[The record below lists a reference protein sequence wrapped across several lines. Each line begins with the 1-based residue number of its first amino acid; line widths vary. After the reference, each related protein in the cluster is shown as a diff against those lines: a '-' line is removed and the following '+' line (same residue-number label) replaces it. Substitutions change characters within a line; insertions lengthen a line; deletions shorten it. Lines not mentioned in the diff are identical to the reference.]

1 MAQWPDWLYRQ
12 SAALPYRERGN
23 GLEVLLISSR
33 GGRRWLAPKGI
44 VEPGLTAFES
54 AAKEAF
60 EEAGVRGEIAE
71 QDIGRYLQRKWG
83 GICEIEVYPL
93 RVTAELSE
101 WPEAGIRRREWLPV
115 AQAVER
121 IDFKA
126 LRKIVRRLPKR
137 LAEGVGGAPRTVPV
151 ERPAARLIY
160 LFRHAKSSWDDPC
173 VADCDRPLAPRG
185 ERAVERMRD
194 YMAFAEVR
202 PDLVLCSAAVRTRAT
217 LAGIRLAIGEVV
229 PVSCDHRLYRAELGV
244 LLDRLS
250 GLPDDLSSVMM
261 VGHNPELQALAVAL
275 AGCGDSDALA
285 RMHGKFATGGLATLV
300 FRGEAWRDLEPG
312 MCELH
317 SFVLPRDIR

>member
-12 SAALPYRERGN
+12 SAALPYREQEN

-44 VEPGLTAFES
+44 VEPGLTPCES

-71 QDIGRYLQRKWG
+71 RNIGRYLQRKWG
-83 GICEIEVYPL
+83 GICEIDVYPM

-101 WPEAGIRRREWLPV
+101 WPEADIRRRAWLSI
-115 AQAVER
+115 AQAAER

-126 LRKIVRRLPKR
+126 LRKIVRRLPKS
-137 LAEGVGGAPRTVPV
+137 LAEHDEGARRAVEV
-151 ERPAARLIY
+151 ERPSARLIY
-160 LFRHAKSSWDDPC
+160 LFRHAKSSWDNPC
-173 VADCDRPLAPRG
+173 LEDSDRPLAPRG

-194 YMAFAEVR
+194 YMAFADVR
-202 PDLVLCSAAVRTRAT
+202 PDLVLCSAALRTRAT
-217 LAGIRLAIGEVV
+217 LEGIRLGIGDVV
-229 PVSCDHRLYRAELGV
+229 PVSCDHKLYRAEPNV
-244 LLDRLS
+244 LMDRLC
-250 GLPDDLSSVMM
+250 GLPDDLASVML

-275 AGCGDSDALA
+275 AGCGDGDALA
-285 RMHGKFATGGLATLV
+285 RMHAKFATGGLATLV

-317 SFVLPRDIR
+317 SFVLPRDIP